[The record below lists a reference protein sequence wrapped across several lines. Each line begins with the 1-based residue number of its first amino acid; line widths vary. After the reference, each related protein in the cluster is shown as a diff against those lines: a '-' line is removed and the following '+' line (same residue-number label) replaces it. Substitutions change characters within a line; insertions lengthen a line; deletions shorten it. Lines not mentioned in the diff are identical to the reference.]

1 MDIRISP
8 NTIPKPS
15 SPCHSLSEKAKAT
28 EIGFHQLG
36 RSCLRSVAWPQGW
49 GSPGRGRG
57 RSPGDGGFGGLGG
70 LVPAGLGMMG
80 VPGGP
85 PPPGGPCGETKLGS
99 AMQTRASPTTP
110 RFQTPPRAGPGTPK
124 PSLAPSPH
132 PGTDPPPQ
140 NHTSSPSRNVSAPR
154 RQDGQMEQEDS
165 PRMYQVMKKS
175 MGSNREKRARF
186 SCGAQPRAP
195 ATPPARP
202 GWGSQGP
209 PAPAAARR
217 PRESRTGA
225 GLRL

>member
-1 MDIRISP
+1 MPLTLRKGKSYRNWFSP
-8 NTIPKPS
+8 VGQKLLALGGVAPGMRVSRQGKGQEPGRRGFRGSRGSRTCGTGHDGCPRRTTAAGRTLRRNEAGVSHANTSIAHHPTFS
-15 SPCHSLSEKAKAT
+15 NA
-28 EIGFHQLG
+28 
-36 RSCLRSVAWPQGW
+36 
-49 GSPGRGRG
+49 SPGRTWHPQTQ
-57 RSPGDGGFGGLGG
+57 PGPL
-70 LVPAGLGMMG
+70 
-80 VPGGP
+80 
-85 PPPGGPCGETKLGS
+85 S
-99 AMQTRASPTTP
+99 
-110 RFQTPPRAGPGTPK
+110 PPRHR
-124 PSLAPSPH
+124 S
-132 PGTDPPPQ
+132 PPQ

-195 ATPPARP
+195 AAPPARP